1 MKGIGK
7 RLIATLCALA
17 ITVQCLPAGAAGAQE
32 KVPEAPM
39 DPVTEEQKDIAGDAA
54 IQWEE
59 TGLRERSVKHFR
71 LEGGLML
78 AAQYPMPVH
87 YQTGDG
93 AWVEYDN
100 SLTEE
105 TMTPEEAAEAL
116 AEEPSIQ
123 QANAVALAE
132 QLTADDLTEYANK
145 QSDLPARLAKM
156 AKQNKMFTLTK
167 DGRELSWG
175 YEDANKSR
183 IEIVENTLP
192 EGLSEREQKM
202 AVPKVSQEAWYRE
215 LYAGV
220 DLQVYLL
227 PTGLKENLILKDK
240 DARRTFEMA
249 YKTDGLTPV
258 QVDAHTIALQN
269 EEGETVYTLSAPVM
283 TDAEGASSDALTLT
297 LKDVKNKKFTVELTA
312 DDAWL
317 DAEDRAYPVK
327 IDPDTSANGTDLLV
341 FSFNTGTYDVSH
353 SEEILIG
360 KGDSSMGQYDIYV
373 KAQSLPTLSAG
384 DMVVDARYIMQPSGY
399 RSDGREDMQI
409 DAHRITSVWTG
420 PTIVDG
426 YIPSYSSYVEDYV
439 IANKD
444 CYWVITE
451 MVRGW
456 YLGTYENCGFVLKA
470 SSSGM
475 GYYQYIN
482 AAGSQQPNLLIT
494 YRNQNG
500 LEDYWSYETASVGM
514 NGTASVNTFNGNLVV
529 TENVLSTTGSR
540 LPVGIS
546 LVYNSNNHLDLM
558 DQNQLMVG
566 RGWQLSTSARMEE
579 TTEKEKENGYY
590 FVYVDG
596 DGTRHY
602 FRATGENNTY
612 VDEDGLG
619 FTVTA
624 NLATITITD
633 KDGNIS
639 CFNQTFRGG
648 QLSYIQD
655 SDGNQMQFKYIGAP
669 SGEQVL
675 YQVIDGA
682 GRTTA
687 LSHGF
692 GAGEEYA
699 RLNFIKSPDGEY
711 TYFEYADGSAPT
723 ALTKVKYPDG
733 TYTQYQYDGDGRL
746 IKIMRPDGYWTEIT
760 YTKGRVSNIVEHAR
774 NEDGT
779 DESGNGRSLYI
790 TPSLSTRVY
799 KAVSE
804 YWNYQFDTYGRA
816 TSIVRFDGTM
826 VTQTYTD
833 MDLGSG
839 TTAGDDVA
847 KNNKI
852 TASSG
857 SEKFVNNLLYDPSA
871 ENGGS
876 FYVSG
881 SESTVAT
888 DKAYI
893 GEKALKVSLSGT
905 ADSGFHAQR
914 ISLKGSRWVT
924 LSAYVKT
931 QDVVSAFENGGA
943 TMHIAWF
950 NGDTYVGEKRMDYG
964 LTGTTNDWVRLTLT
978 ANIPSNADHVGA
990 YLDLKDATGTV
1001 WFDGIQLETGKA
1013 ANRLNLL
1020 ENSDID
1026 GGASWTGYIDLMT
1039 PFHDGVYEIYGAR
1052 DCNAYVYQTVPV
1064 NKADVCFNV
1073 YGTAEGDSVSTL
1085 HEGRAFWLELAIEYA
1100 DGQGEWHHKEFNDH
1114 IHRANRYP
1122 SR

>member
-39 DPVTEEQKDIAGDAA
+39 DPVTEEQQDIVGEAA
-54 IQWEE
+54 IQWEKTE
-59 TGLRERSVKHFR
+59 LRERSVKHFR

-87 YQTGDG
+87 YQTEDG

-123 QANAVALAE
+123 QANALALTE

-156 AKQNKMFTLTK
+156 AKKNKMFTLTK

-215 LYAGV
+215 LYTGV

-227 PTGLKENLILKDK
+227 PTGLKENLILKDR

-258 QVDAHTIALQN
+258 QVDARTIALQN

-297 LKDVKNKKFTVELTA
+297 LKDIKNKKFTVELTA

-317 DAEDRAYPVK
+317 DTEDRVYPVK
-327 IDPDTSANGTDLLV
+327 IDPDTNVTGRPDLQVYSVNTEDKEANG
-341 FSFNTGTYDVSH
+341 N
-353 SEEILIG
+353 EEILIG
-360 KGDSSMGQYDIYV
+360 KGDPDIGQYDIYV
-373 KAQSLPTLSAG
+373 RSENLPALNTG
-384 DMVVDARYIMQPSGY
+384 DMVVDARYTMIPNGY
-399 RSDGREDMQI
+399 MEDGREDVQI
-409 DAHRITSVWTG
+409 DAHRIEESWTVVSLLSKLPAYNSV
-420 PTIVDG
+420 
-426 YIPSYSSYVEDYV
+426 VEDYV

-456 YLGTYENCGFVLKA
+456 YLGTYDNYGFVMK
-470 SSSGM
+470 SGSSGK
-475 GYYQYIN
+475 GYIQYIN

-514 NGTASVNTFNGNLVV
+514 NGTASVNAFNGNLVV

-566 RGWQLSTSARMEE
+566 RGWQLTTSARMEE
-579 TTEKEKENGYY
+579 ATAKEKESGYWY
-590 FVYVDG
+590 VYVDG

-602 FRATGENNTY
+602 FRRKSEGVNEF

-619 FTVTA
+619 
-624 NLATITITD
+624 LTITTNLSYINLKD
-633 KDGNIS
+633 KEGNLTS
-639 CFNQTFRGG
+639 FNQTFRGG

-655 SDGNQMQFKYIGAP
+655 SDGNTMQFKYIGAP

-675 YQVIDGA
+675 YQIIDGA

-723 ALTKVKYPDG
+723 ALTKIKYPDG

-746 IKIMRPDGYWTEIT
+746 IKIMRPDGYRTEIS
-760 YTKGRVSNIVEHAR
+760 YEDGRVKRIQELAPNPNGSGDEEGKMVQLYLLSLPKQPSNIR
-774 NEDGT
+774 
-779 DESGNGRSLYI
+779 
-790 TPSLSTRVY
+790 
-799 KAVSE
+799 
-804 YWNYQFDTYGRA
+804 
-816 TSIVRFDGTM
+816 
-826 VTQTYTD
+826 
-833 MDLGSG
+833 
-839 TTAGDDVA
+839 
-847 KNNKI
+847 
-852 TASSG
+852 
-857 SEKFVNNLLYDPSA
+857 
-871 ENGGS
+871 
-876 FYVSG
+876 
-881 SESTVAT
+881 
-888 DKAYI
+888 
-893 GEKALKVSLSGT
+893 
-905 ADSGFHAQR
+905 
-914 ISLKGSRWVT
+914 
-924 LSAYVKT
+924 
-931 QDVVSAFENGGA
+931 
-943 TMHIAWF
+943 
-950 NGDTYVGEKRMDYG
+950 
-964 LTGTTNDWVRLTLT
+964 
-978 ANIPSNADHVGA
+978 
-990 YLDLKDATGTV
+990 
-1001 WFDGIQLETGKA
+1001 
-1013 ANRLNLL
+1013 
-1020 ENSDID
+1020 
-1026 GGASWTGYIDLMT
+1026 
-1039 PFHDGVYEIYGAR
+1039 
-1052 DCNAYVYQTVPV
+1052 
-1064 NKADVCFNV
+1064 
-1073 YGTAEGDSVSTL
+1073 
-1085 HEGRAFWLELAIEYA
+1085 
-1100 DGQGEWHHKEFNDH
+1100 
-1114 IHRANRYP
+1114 
-1122 SR
+1122 